1 MVTTTRE
8 NFVAV
13 STQIANSATEYA
25 TAAATEKIIIDKML
39 VYNTNTTT
47 EVIKGYVET
56 TAGSPGADDQF
67 FVVSVIAAG
76 HLDIAEAVNIT
87 LGNSQG
93 LFLLTTTSAKVNL
106 HLSGRR
112 IVG

>member
-1 MVTTTRE
+1 MATITRE

-13 STQIANSATEYA
+13 ATQIAATATEYV
-25 TAAATEKIIIDKML
+25 TAAATEKVAIDKMI

-47 EVIKGYVET
+47 EVIKGYIET
-56 TAGSPGADDQF
+56 TAGSPGADDQVF
-67 FVVSVIAAG
+67 EVSVPASS
-76 HLDIAEAVNIT
+76 HLDVTEAVNLT

-93 LFLLTTTSAKVNL
+93 LFLLTTTAVKVNL
-106 HLSGRR
+106 TIAGRR